1 MKSSTKKVGKR
12 IKRAELEMSTKTKIL
27 EKNPNKGGTP
37 ANDRIAK
44 LKSFVKMLEA
54 PKFES
59 EKRVLM
65 SAVTA
70 CISVKK
76 SKKEVIL

>member
-1 MKSSTKKVGKR
+1 MNSRTKKVGKR
-12 IKRAELEMSTKTKIL
+12 IKRAELEISTKTNIF
-27 EKNPNKGGTP
+27 EKKPNKGGTP
-37 ANDRIAK
+37 AKDRIAK
-44 LKSFVKMLEA
+44 LNNFVRILEA

-59 EKRVLM
+59 EKRVLT

-76 SKKEVIL
+76 SKKEVTL